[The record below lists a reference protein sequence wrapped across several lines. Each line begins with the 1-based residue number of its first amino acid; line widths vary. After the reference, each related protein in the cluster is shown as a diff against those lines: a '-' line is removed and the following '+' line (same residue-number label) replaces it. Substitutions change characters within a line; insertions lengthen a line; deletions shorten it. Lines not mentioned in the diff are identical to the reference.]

1 MLRKDLIPKSP
12 VIQILG
18 KENLEQGRFG
28 AVVSRAGVGKTQFLV
43 QVAMCWL
50 LDGKKIIHISLD
62 EQIDKIN
69 IRYKEGYTNLIDSVG
84 YIDPV
89 KANRLWEDI
98 DTCKLG
104 ISYNETSFSSE
115 NIREY
120 LTTLKKENLELPA
133 MMVIDG
139 IDFDQDNAVILDE
152 VAQLADDFSISAWFS
167 MQSHREEALTP
178 EGFPPQ
184 LDKTK
189 DHFDKALFLNP
200 QDDKIEIVVLKD
212 GDSENKVFL
221 LDPATM
227 MQS

>member
-18 KENLEQGRFG
+18 KENLESGRFG
-28 AVVSRAGVGKTQFLV
+28 AVISRAGVGKTQFLV
-43 QVAMCWL
+43 QIALCWL
-50 LDGKKIIHISLD
+50 LDGKKTIHISLD
-62 EQIDKIN
+62 EAIDKIN

-84 YIDPV
+84 YIDPI

-98 DTCKLG
+98 DTGKLG
-104 ISYNETSFSSE
+104 ISYSEASFSSD
-115 NIREY
+115 NIRDY

-139 IDFDQDNAVILDE
+139 INFDNDNADLLNE
-152 VAQLADDFSISAWFS
+152 LATLTADFSISAWFS
-167 MQSHREEALTP
+167 IQSHREEPLTAQ
-178 EGFPPQ
+178 GFPPQ
-184 LDKTK
+184 LDKVK
-189 DHFDKALFLNP
+189 ERFDKALFLNP

-212 GDSENKVFL
+212 GDSENRTFL

-227 MQS
+227 MKS

>member
-18 KENLEQGRFG
+18 KENLESGRFG
-28 AVVSRAGVGKTQFLV
+28 AVISRAGVGKTQFLV
-43 QVAMCWL
+43 QIALCWL
-50 LDGKKIIHISLD
+50 LDGKKTIHISLN
-62 EQIDKIN
+62 EPIDKIN

-84 YIDPV
+84 YIDPI

-104 ISYNETSFSSE
+104 ISYSEASFSSD

-120 LTTLKKENLELPA
+120 LTTLKKEGLELPA

-139 IDFDQDNAVILDE
+139 INFDNDNSALLKE
-152 VAQLADDFSISAWFS
+152 VATLINDFSICAWFS
-167 MQSHREEALTP
+167 IQSHREEALTAQ
-178 EGFPPQ
+178 GFPPQ
-184 LDKTK
+184 LDKVK

-212 GDSENKVFL
+212 GDSENRSFL

-227 MQS
+227 MKS

>member
-50 LDGKKIIHISLD
+50 LDGKKVIHISLD
-62 EQIDKIN
+62 EQMDKIN

-84 YIDPV
+84 YIDPI

-104 ISYNETSFSSE
+104 ISYNETGFSSE

-120 LTTLKKENLELPA
+120 LATLKKENLELPA

-139 IDFDQDNAVILDE
+139 IDFDQDNTVALDE
-152 VAQLADDFSISAWFS
+152 VAQLANDFSISAWFS

-189 DHFDKALFLNP
+189 DRFDKALFLNP
-200 QDDKIEIVVLKD
+200 QDDKIEVVVLKD

>member
-50 LDGKKIIHISLD
+50 LDGKKVIHISLD
-62 EQIDKIN
+62 EQTDKIN

-84 YIDPV
+84 YID
-89 KANRLWEDI
+89 
-98 DTCKLG
+98 TCKLG
-104 ISYNETSFSSE
+104 ISYNETGFSSE

-120 LTTLKKENLELPA
+120 LATLKKENLELPA

-139 IDFDQDNAVILDE
+139 IDFNQDTSAILDE

-184 LDKTK
+184 LDKIK
-189 DHFDKALFLNP
+189 DRFDKALFLNP

-212 GDSENKVFL
+212 GDSENKIFL

>member
-12 VIQILG
+12 VVQILG
-18 KENLEQGRFG
+18 KKNLEQGRFG
-28 AVVSRAGVGKTQFLV
+28 AVVSRAGVGKTQFLI

-50 LDGKKIIHISLD
+50 LDGKKVIHISLD
-62 EQIDKIN
+62 EPIDKIN
-69 IRYKEGYTNLIDSVG
+69 IRYKEGFTNLIDSVG
-84 YIDPV
+84 YIDPI

-98 DTCKLG
+98 DICKLG

-120 LTTLKKENLELPA
+120 LTTLKKGNLELPA

-139 IDFDQDNAVILDE
+139 IDFDQDNAAVLDE
-152 VAQLADDFSISAWFS
+152 FAQLANDFSISTWFS
-167 MQSHREEALTP
+167 MQSHREEPLTP
-178 EGFPPQ
+178 EGFPLQ
-184 LDKTK
+184 LAKTK
-189 DHFDKALFLNP
+189 DRFDKALFLNP